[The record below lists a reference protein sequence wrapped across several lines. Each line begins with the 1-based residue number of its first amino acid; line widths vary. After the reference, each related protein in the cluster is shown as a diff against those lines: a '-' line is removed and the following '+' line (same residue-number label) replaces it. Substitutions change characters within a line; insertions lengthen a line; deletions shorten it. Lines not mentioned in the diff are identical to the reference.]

1 MIPAL
6 PMIISIVNAKTRPM
20 TPTMIPTV
28 RMCLTSTMPVLKA
41 IALGGVLTGN
51 IIASDADNVTP
62 KISVNMP
69 PNGSRTL
76 PIPVPTATITGI
88 IRAAV
93 AVLEMMFEKNQ
104 QIKPAPMITTIGD
117 HCPNGIAPTK

>member
-1 MIPAL
+1 
-6 PMIISIVNAKTRPM
+6 MIISNVNAKTRPI

-28 RMCLTSTMPVLKA
+28 RMCLTSTIPVLKA

-62 KISVNMP
+62 KISVKMP
-69 PNGSRTL
+69 PNGSSTL

>member
-1 MIPAL
+1 MK
-6 PMIISIVNAKTRPM
+6 ISNANAKTRPT
-20 TPTMIPTV
+20 TPTMTPTV

-51 IIASDADNVTP
+51 IIARDADNVTP
-62 KISVNMP
+62 KISVKIP

-76 PIPVPTATITGI
+76 PIPVPTATIIGI
-88 IRAAV
+88 MRAAV

-104 QIKPAPMITTIGD
+104 HTRPAPMITTIGD